1 MQSVNINVAEQR
13 PRLVFLDL
21 FRFVAALAVVFYH
34 LTYFLPGKPDTFEVF
49 SPFTKYGYLGVNFFF
64 MISGLVI
71 YLSIEKKDW
80 REFIASRVSRLFL
93 AYWFA
98 ILVTPVLFFS
108 LPGHLEL
115 PLSVSDVLINLTMLQ
130 DFLDITHV
138 DGVYWTLTIALVFYF
153 WMFIFIFCKRFSAIP
168 YFFLALLCLA
178 LLSCFVELPKLLK
191 CVLLLDWFSY
201 FLSGIIFY
209 LFYKGNRAPIWFCA
223 LFLSLGVSMFKTVE
237 YLLYFESEYRAKF
250 SLAVINSII
259 VLMYALYIFFIKYS
273 NYFVKYLNVKLVVFL
288 GGLTYPLYLV
298 HQNASYILFSYFSGD
313 NEFLLLFFLLIASF
327 ILSTCI
333 YLIIEKKVHRKLSRF
348 THSFLNR
355 VSSCKSALI
364 FNIPNLSR

>member
-1 MQSVNINVAEQR
+1 MQSSNINVAEQR
-13 PRLVFLDL
+13 TRLIFLDL
-21 FRFVAALAVVFYH
+21 FRFVAALAVVLYH
-34 LTYFLPGKPDTFEVF
+34 LTYFLPSKPTTFEFF
-49 SPFTKYGYLGVNFFF
+49 SPFTQYGYLGVNFFF
-64 MISGLVI
+64 MISGFVI

-80 REFIASRVSRLFL
+80 REFIASRVGRLFP

-98 ILVTPVLFFS
+98 VLFTATLFFS
-108 LPGHLEL
+108 FPGHLEL
-115 PLSVSDVLINLTMLQ
+115 PLSVNDVLINLTMLQ
-130 DFLDITHV
+130 DFLDVTHV
-138 DGVYWTLTIALVFYF
+138 DGVYWTLTVELVFYF
-153 WMFIFIFCKRFSAIP
+153 WMFIFIFFKRLNAIP
-168 YFFLALLCLA
+168 YFFLVLLCLA

-191 CVLLLDWFSY
+191 SILLLDWVSY

-223 LFLSLGVSMFKTVE
+223 LIVSLGVSMLKAAD
-237 YLLYFESEYRAKF
+237 YLLYFDVVQRAEF
-250 SLAVINSII
+250 SLLVINSVI
-259 VLMYALYIFFIKYS
+259 VVMYLLFIFLIKYS
-273 NYFVKYLNVKLVVFL
+273 SYFVKYLNVKLVVFL

-327 ILSTCI
+327 ILSTFI

-364 FNIPNLSR
+364 FNTPNLSR